1 MKENSKKVLPY
12 LPESL
17 PVKDLDAARLIGLV
31 GKANAALARYD
42 GLLQGIV
49 NPTILLSPLT
59 TQEAVLSSR
68 IEGTQATLDEVLE
81 LEAGSAFDESKTRD
95 IQEIVNYREA
105 LILAGEVVAERPITL
120 SLVRQIHRTL
130 MKSVRGRDKKP
141 GEFRKEQNWIGP
153 YGCTLEEAT
162 YVPPGP
168 LQLTDHLEK
177 WIAYLNTAD
186 FDPLVQTAIVH
197 AQFELIHPFMDG
209 NGRIG
214 RLLIPLLLYRKQML
228 SHPMF
233 YLSAFL
239 EANRNEYYSRLRS
252 VSQDR
257 DWNGWVEFFLRAV
270 HDQALDNTAKAKEML
285 RLYETMKARITE
297 ITHSRFALQVLD
309 TLFDRPIFQ
318 TGDFISKTGIAKPT
332 AMTLLSR
339 LRGAGVL
346 KPIRESAGSRPAILA
361 FHELLEI
368 AEGRKIV

>member
-1 MKENSKKVLPY
+1 
-12 LPESL
+12 
-17 PVKDLDAARLIGLV
+17 
-31 GKANAALARYD
+31 
-42 GLLQGIV
+42 
-49 NPTILLSPLT
+49 
-59 TQEAVLSSR
+59 
-68 IEGTQATLDEVLE
+68 
-81 LEAGSAFDESKTRD
+81 
-95 IQEIVNYREA
+95 
-105 LILAGEVVAERPITL
+105 
-120 SLVRQIHRTL
+120 
-130 MKSVRGRDKKP
+130 
-141 GEFRKEQNWIGP
+141 
-153 YGCTLEEAT
+153 
-162 YVPPGP
+162 

>member
-1 MKENSKKVLPY
+1 
-12 LPESL
+12 
-17 PVKDLDAARLIGLV
+17 
-31 GKANAALARYD
+31 
-42 GLLQGIV
+42 
-49 NPTILLSPLT
+49 
-59 TQEAVLSSR
+59 
-68 IEGTQATLDEVLE
+68 
-81 LEAGSAFDESKTRD
+81 
-95 IQEIVNYREA
+95 
-105 LILAGEVVAERPITL
+105 
-120 SLVRQIHRTL
+120 
-130 MKSVRGRDKKP
+130 
-141 GEFRKEQNWIGP
+141 
-153 YGCTLEEAT
+153 LEEAT

-177 WIAYLNTAD
+177 WIAYLNAAD
-186 FDPLVQTAIVH
+186 FDPLVQAAVVH

-239 EANRNEYYSRLRS
+239 EANRNEYYNRLRS

-257 DWNGWVEFFLRAV
+257 DWNGWIEFFLQAV

-339 LRGAGVL
+339 LRGSGVL